1 MKNTLLNIY
10 EKEGTKKVLASLLS
24 IFIGL
29 TVGAIVVAIIGM
41 TKALAKEVG
50 PSNIRVNCIAPGVID
65 TSMNAMHSRET
76 MEELIDET
84 PLMRLGT
91 PRDIANVAVFL
102 AGPRSTFMTGQVLG
116 VNGGIV
122 I

>member
-41 TKALAKEVG
+41 TKDTITTNGIEGIPEFWEKG
-50 PSNIRVNCIAPGVID
+50 CRYFKIASP
-65 TSMNAMHSRET
+65 
-76 MEELIDET
+76 
-84 PLMRLGT
+84 
-91 PRDIANVAVFL
+91 
-102 AGPRSTFMTGQVLG
+102 TGEQVEFCQVL
-116 VNGGIV
+116 
-122 I
+122 